1 MKFFALIL
9 ALAPAVVHSQV
20 LYTETSKEGETR
32 DAFVVRIAPKM
43 YERTKHTGHE
53 VCGALRFDGVYHHIE
68 ITTNKRNDEC
78 ALPNDTDI
86 YVHTHPINQG
96 FHFSKEDFVRPGYLI
111 AEQVI
116 KFQSGRVRTVAKK
129 RNGVYK

>member
-1 MKFFALIL
+1 MNYLALIL
-9 ALAPAVVHSQV
+9 AIAPVGHTST
-20 LYTETSKEGETR
+20 LYSEESHHGEDQDT
-32 DAFVVRIAPKM
+32 FVVRIAPKM
-43 YERTKHTGHE
+43 YAYTQRTGHE
-53 VCGALRFDGVYHHIE
+53 VCGALRFDGVYRIE
-68 ITTNKRNDEC
+68 IATSHRNGEC
-78 ALPNDTDI
+78 ALPGNTEI

-111 AEQVI
+111 AEQII